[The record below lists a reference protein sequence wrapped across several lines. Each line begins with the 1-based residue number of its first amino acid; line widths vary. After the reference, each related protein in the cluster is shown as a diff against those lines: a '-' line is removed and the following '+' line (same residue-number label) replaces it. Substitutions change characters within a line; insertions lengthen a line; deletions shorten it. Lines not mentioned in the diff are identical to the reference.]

1 MQSPSTFRSKEIL
14 NQTPILSS
22 MTIGEI
28 RYYLS
33 IISSIND
40 SFYISVPLLRP
51 PEPKKLSNKKEDK
64 KEEYSSLSTLMTQFR
79 YVISPKIKNDI
90 LQNIISLTEYDED
103 LIQIPSF
110 NVERLTDEKNDNKN
124 NNSDQI
130 FKKFVIRKQGGEL
143 VFQKMNNAP
152 EINYKNMTEFN
163 QVFEQYLQVDPA
175 CFRVKRFDLVHVAF
189 KIKYL
194 NELVQGLSGPY
205 RQFFSDIVI
214 ELENSDKLNL
224 LCPTQ
229 NNLNK
234 KGE

>member
-1 MQSPSTFRSKEIL
+1 
-14 NQTPILSS
+14 
-22 MTIGEI
+22 
-28 RYYLS
+28 
-33 IISSIND
+33 
-40 SFYISVPLLRP
+40 
-51 PEPKKLSNKKEDK
+51 
-64 KEEYSSLSTLMTQFR
+64 MTQFR

-194 NELVQGLSGPY
+194 NELVQGLSGY
-205 RQFFSDIVI
+205 YQS
-214 ELENSDKLNL
+214 
-224 LCPTQ
+224 
-229 NNLNK
+229 K
-234 KGE
+234 K